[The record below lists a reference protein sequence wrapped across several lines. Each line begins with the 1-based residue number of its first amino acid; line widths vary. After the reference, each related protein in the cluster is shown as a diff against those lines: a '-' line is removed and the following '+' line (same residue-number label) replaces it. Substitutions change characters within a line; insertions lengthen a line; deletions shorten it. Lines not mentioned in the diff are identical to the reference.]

1 MILSDLLKD
10 VEIKDVQGNI
20 DMNVSGIAFDSSKV
34 KPGDVFVCIV
44 GFKTDGH
51 SYALDALERGAVA
64 IIAQR
69 KIENTAA
76 TTVIVDDTRNAL
88 SKAAAA
94 LYDYP
99 FKKFTL
105 IGVTGTNGKTTST
118 YLIKSI
124 LESCGKRVGLI
135 GTNQNMIG
143 TAVLPSHHTTPDAL
157 ELMEL
162 FSRMAKEGVDAVV
175 MEVSSHS
182 LALDRVAACE
192 FDVAA
197 YTNVTQDHLDF
208 HKTMD
213 NYIEAKSILF
223 TQAKR
228 GALNKD
234 DSAFEKIK
242 SRSTCEIMTYG
253 KDGGCDLTAKNVVY
267 GASGVKFDMCLGE
280 KCVETSLA
288 IPGEFSVYNALTAAS
303 CCILAGLSLEETADG
318 LKTAK
323 GVKGRI
329 EVVDVPRDYT
339 VIIDYAHT
347 PDGLLNILKTIRGFA
362 KSRIVTVFGCGGDR
376 DKTKR
381 PKMGKIAG
389 ELSDYCVVTSDNPRS
404 EEPMAII
411 NDILE
416 GISQTNC
423 EYKVIE
429 NRFEAIE
436 YAIDNAKA
444 GDVILLAGKGHET
457 YQILKDRTITF
468 DEREIVLKLVSSVE
482 ERQSI

>member
-1 MILSDLLKD
+1 M
-10 VEIKDVQGNI
+10 
-20 DMNVSGIAFDSSKV
+20 
-34 KPGDVFVCIV
+34 
-44 GFKTDGH
+44 
-51 SYALDALERGAVA
+51 
-64 IIAQR
+64 
-69 KIENTAA
+69 
-76 TTVIVDDTRNAL
+76 
-88 SKAAAA
+88 
-94 LYDYP
+94 
-99 FKKFTL
+99 
-105 IGVTGTNGKTTST
+105 
-118 YLIKSI
+118 
-124 LESCGKRVGLI
+124 
-135 GTNQNMIG
+135 
-143 TAVLPSHHTTPDAL
+143 
-157 ELMEL
+157 
-162 FSRMAKEGVDAVV
+162 
-175 MEVSSHS
+175 
-182 LALDRVAACE
+182 
-192 FDVAA
+192 
-197 YTNVTQDHLDF
+197 
-208 HKTMD
+208 
-213 NYIEAKSILF
+213 
-223 TQAKR
+223 
-228 GALNKD
+228 
-234 DSAFEKIK
+234 
-242 SRSTCEIMTYG
+242 
-253 KDGGCDLTAKNVVY
+253 
-267 GASGVKFDMCLGE
+267 
-280 KCVETSLA
+280 
-288 IPGEFSVYNALTAAS
+288 
-303 CCILAGLSLEETADG
+303 AGLSLEETADG